1 MAKISFVLVRSGRKV
16 ARGRNLSFITSNEGR
31 AICCS
36 DPPGGNWQPGNLE
49 RHHPRRS
56 VGCQLPCTAGRIFRP
71 LHLLLALLEKKQLD
85 ISEVN
90 LVEITSSYWMAL
102 KEVGQFNPGSMC
114 DFVDVATRLMA
125 LKARFLRP
133 SEEQAPE
140 LDPEDEDDLSLMEQL
155 AQLKRFMAPMEEL
168 LQREQAALHTYR
180 RQVPLSA
187 LHSEI
192 TGPMENSALVLR
204 ALRRIATQLPRVKPV
219 TVIPKPLFPI
229 EGQIG
234 KVRDALRRWRL
245 RTAHAPMS
253 FFSLFSARSHKAE
266 VISTFMA
273 VLELVRR
280 RNVVARQERPF
291 GDIELQP
298 LDD

>member
-1 MAKISFVLVRSGRKV
+1 MAAPIAAPILRGKTDSPATWPRNPQEDLLGASYPVRQAVFSG
-16 ARGRNLSFITSNEGR
+16 
-31 AICCS
+31 
-36 DPPGGNWQPGNLE
+36 
-49 RHHPRRS
+49 
-56 VGCQLPCTAGRIFRP
+56 P
-71 LHLLLALLEKKQLD
+71 LHLLLALLEKKQLE

-90 LVEITSSYWMAL
+90 LVEITSSYWLAL

-133 SEEQAPE
+133 TEEQTPE

-155 AQLKRFMAPMEEL
+155 EQLKKFMAPVEL
-168 LQREQAALHTYR
+168 LSQRDQAALHTYR

-187 LHSEI
+187 LRSKN
-192 TGPMENSALVLR
+192 TGPMESSAVLLR
-204 ALRRIATQLPRVKPV
+204 ALRRIAVQLPRVKPV

-280 RNVVARQERPF
+280 QNVVARQERPF

>member
-1 MAKISFVLVRSGRKV
+1 MEGISSSLHPLMAAPIAAPILGVEADQPATWIRNPQEDLLGASYPVQQAIFSG
-16 ARGRNLSFITSNEGR
+16 
-31 AICCS
+31 
-36 DPPGGNWQPGNLE
+36 
-49 RHHPRRS
+49 
-56 VGCQLPCTAGRIFRP
+56 P

-90 LVEITSSYWMAL
+90 LVEITSSYWIAL
-102 KEVGQFNPGSMC
+102 KDVGQFNPGSMC

-168 LQREQAALHTYR
+168 LQRDQAALHTFR

-187 LHSEI
+187 LRSKN
-192 TGPMENSALVLR
+192 TGPMENSALLLR
-204 ALRRIATQLPRVKPV
+204 ALRRIAVQLPRVKPV

>member
-1 MAKISFVLVRSGRKV
+1 MAAPI
-16 ARGRNLSFITSNEGR
+16 A
-31 AICCS
+31 
-36 DPPGGNWQPGNLE
+36 DP
-49 RHHPRRS
+49 
-56 VGCQLPCTAGRIFRP
+56 IFREKIDHPVTWSNNPQEDPLGASYPVRQAVFSGP
-71 LHLLLALLEKKQLD
+71 LHMLLALLEKKQLE

-90 LVEITSSYWMAL
+90 LVEITSSYWLAL

-133 SEEQAPE
+133 TEEQTPE
-140 LDPEDEDDLSLMEQL
+140 LDPEDEDDLSLLEQL
-155 AQLKRFMAPMEEL
+155 EELKKFMAPVEL
-168 LQREQAALHTYR
+168 LSQRDQAALHTYR

-187 LHSEI
+187 LRSKI
-192 TGPMENSALVLR
+192 TGPMESSALLHK
-204 ALRRIATQLPRVKPV
+204 ALQRITTQLPRSQPV

-280 RNVVARQERPF
+280 RYVVARQERPF

>member
-1 MAKISFVLVRSGRKV
+1 MEGISSSLHPLMATPVATPILREKIDQPVTWSNNLQEDPLGASYPVRQAVFSG
-16 ARGRNLSFITSNEGR
+16 
-31 AICCS
+31 
-36 DPPGGNWQPGNLE
+36 
-49 RHHPRRS
+49 
-56 VGCQLPCTAGRIFRP
+56 P
-71 LHLLLALLEKKQLD
+71 LHLLLALLEKKQLE

-90 LVEITSSYWMAL
+90 LVEITSSYWLAL

-133 SEEQAPE
+133 TEEQTPE

-155 AQLKRFMAPMEEL
+155 EQLKKFMAPVEL
-168 LQREQAALHTYR
+168 LSQRDQAALHTYR

-187 LHSEI
+187 LRSEI
-192 TGPMENSALVLR
+192 TGPMESSALLLK
-204 ALRRIATQLPRVKPV
+204 ALRRIAVQLPRVKPV

-234 KVRDALRRWRL
+234 KVQDALRRWRL

-280 RNVVARQERPF
+280 RYVVARQERPF

>member
-1 MAKISFVLVRSGRKV
+1 MAAPI
-16 ARGRNLSFITSNEGR
+16 A
-31 AICCS
+31 A
-36 DPPGGNWQPGNLE
+36 P
-49 RHHPRRS
+49 
-56 VGCQLPCTAGRIFRP
+56 IFREKTHSPATWPRNPQEDLLGASYPVRQAVFSGP
-71 LHLLLALLEKKQLD
+71 LHLLLALLEKKQLE

-90 LVEITSSYWMAL
+90 LVEITSSYWLAL

-125 LKARFLRP
+125 LKARFLHP
-133 SEEQAPE
+133 TEEQTPE

-155 AQLKRFMAPMEEL
+155 EQLKKFMVPVEL
-168 LQREQAALHTYR
+168 LSQRDQAALHTYR

-187 LHSEI
+187 LRSEI
-192 TGPMENSALVLR
+192 TGPMESSALLLK
-204 ALRRIATQLPRVKPV
+204 ALRRIAVQLPRVKPI

-253 FFSLFSARSHKAE
+253 FFSLFSARSHRAE

-280 RNVVARQERPF
+280 RYVVARQERPF
-291 GDIELQP
+291 GDIELHT

>member
-1 MAKISFVLVRSGRKV
+1 MEGISSSLHPLMAAPTAAPILGVKTTRQPTWTLNPQEDLLGASYPVQQAIFSG
-16 ARGRNLSFITSNEGR
+16 
-31 AICCS
+31 
-36 DPPGGNWQPGNLE
+36 
-49 RHHPRRS
+49 
-56 VGCQLPCTAGRIFRP
+56 P

-90 LVEITSSYWMAL
+90 LVEITSSYWLAL

-133 SEEQAPE
+133 LEEQTPE

-155 AQLKRFMAPMEEL
+155 EQLKRFMAPVEVL
-168 LQREQAALHTYR
+168 SHRDQAALHTYR

-187 LHSEI
+187 LRSEI
-192 TGPMENSALVLR
+192 TGPMESSALLLK
-204 ALRRIATQLPRVKPV
+204 ALRRIAVQLPRVKPV

>member
-1 MAKISFVLVRSGRKV
+1 MEGISSSLHPLMATPVATPILREKIDQPVTWSNNPQEDPLGASYPVRQAVFSG
-16 ARGRNLSFITSNEGR
+16 
-31 AICCS
+31 
-36 DPPGGNWQPGNLE
+36 
-49 RHHPRRS
+49 
-56 VGCQLPCTAGRIFRP
+56 P
-71 LHLLLALLEKKQLD
+71 LHLLLALLEKKQLE

-90 LVEITSSYWMAL
+90 LVEITSSYWLAL

-133 SEEQAPE
+133 TEEQTPE

-155 AQLKRFMAPMEEL
+155 AQLKKFMAPVEL
-168 LQREQAALHTYR
+168 LSQRDQAALHTYR
-180 RQVPLSA
+180 RQGPLSA
-187 LHSEI
+187 LRSDI
-192 TGPMENSALVLR
+192 TGPMESSALLLK
-204 ALRRIATQLPRVKPV
+204 ALRRISAQLPRVQPV

-253 FFSLFSARSHKAE
+253 FFSLFTARSHKAE

-280 RNVVARQERPF
+280 RDVVARQERPF
-291 GDIELQP
+291 GDIELHP

>member
-1 MAKISFVLVRSGRKV
+1 MEGISSSLHPLMDAPIAAPILREKIDQPVTWSNNPQEDPLGASYPVRQAVFSG
-16 ARGRNLSFITSNEGR
+16 
-31 AICCS
+31 
-36 DPPGGNWQPGNLE
+36 
-49 RHHPRRS
+49 
-56 VGCQLPCTAGRIFRP
+56 P
-71 LHLLLALLEKKQLD
+71 LHLLLALLEKKQLE

-90 LVEITSSYWMAL
+90 LVEITSSYWLSL

-133 SEEQAPE
+133 TEEQTPE

-155 AQLKRFMAPMEEL
+155 EQLKKFMAPVEL
-168 LQREQAALHTYR
+168 LSQRDQAASHTYR

-187 LHSEI
+187 LRSDI
-192 TGPMENSALVLR
+192 TGPMESSALLLK
-204 ALRRIATQLPRVKPV
+204 ALRRISAQLPRVKPK

-280 RNVVARQERPF
+280 RYVVARQERPF

>member
-1 MAKISFVLVRSGRKV
+1 MEGISSSLHPLMAAPI
-16 ARGRNLSFITSNEGR
+16 A
-31 AICCS
+31 A
-36 DPPGGNWQPGNLE
+36 P
-49 RHHPRRS
+49 
-56 VGCQLPCTAGRIFRP
+56 IFREKTHSPATWPRNPQEDLLGASYPVRQAVFSGP
-71 LHLLLALLEKKQLD
+71 LHLLLALLEKKQLE

-90 LVEITSSYWMAL
+90 LVEITSSYWLAL

-125 LKARFLRP
+125 LKARFLHP
-133 SEEQAPE
+133 TEEQTPE

-155 AQLKRFMAPMEEL
+155 EQLKKFMVPVEL
-168 LQREQAALHTYR
+168 LSQRDQAALHTYR

-187 LHSEI
+187 LRSEI
-192 TGPMENSALVLR
+192 TGPMESSALLLK
-204 ALRRIATQLPRVKPV
+204 ALRRIAVQLPRVKPI

-253 FFSLFSARSHKAE
+253 FFSLFSARSHRAE

-280 RNVVARQERPF
+280 RYVVARQERPF
-291 GDIELQP
+291 GDIELHT